1 MAVIS
6 KMKIMTRD
14 WTELNPE
21 LLHLISKKL
30 GNLSNFIRFRSV
42 CKQWRSAAD
51 PADPPPQLPWL
62 LYPATL
68 RREEANTNTDYT
80 LYSLSSNSSSQI
92 ELPITYKGF
101 RYHNTKEPSIGFI
114 LVDQHKQILKPP
126 YQLMVP
132 YLFNPLT
139 ETKIHL
145 PFTEVKYYFSL
156 YMGPDNKSN
165 SGMVKSGVHLV
176 VYTIQNSELEIW
188 SWRSDS
194 NEITKF
200 KIPFLTFVVGYYKG
214 KIFVYLSETR
224 ETKVF
229 DMTTEAEMNIV
240 IPHPVE
246 CLHFNLFVEAMGDLL
261 AVAYP
266 HPGEGGRDSHQ
277 VKVYRLEHT
286 DVFGQCR
293 WIKLKGI
300 GERVLFLG
308 SPAAGFCLS
317 ASDFEGLRGNCIY
330 YMRDCKD
337 VNEKDGFRHYNRL
350 LRYDMENGSS
360 EELLNC
366 VALSATWFMPC
377 LS

>member
-1 MAVIS
+1 ME
-6 KMKIMTRD
+6 IMRRD
-14 WTELNPE
+14 WTELNPD

-30 GNLSNFIRFRSV
+30 GNLSNFIRFHSV

-51 PADPPPQLPWL
+51 PPPLLPWL
-62 LYPATL
+62 LHPATF
-68 RREEANTNTDYT
+68 RCEEANTNTDYI
-80 LYSLSSNSSSQI
+80 LYSLSSNSSYQI

-101 RYHNTKEPSIGFI
+101 RYHNMKEPSIGFI

-126 YQLMVP
+126 CPLMIP

-145 PFTEVKYYFSL
+145 PFTEVVFYCTL
-156 YMGPDNKSN
+156 YLGPDNKSN
-165 SGMVKSGVHLV
+165 SSMVKSGVHLV
-176 VYTIQNSELEIW
+176 VYSIRNSHLEIR

-194 NEITKF
+194 NKITEF
-200 KIPFLTFVVGYYKG
+200 KIPFITFVVGYYKG
-214 KIFVYLSETR
+214 KIFVYLSKTR

-229 DMTTEAEMNIV
+229 DMTTGAEMNIV
-240 IPHPVE
+240 IQHPVE

-266 HPGEGGRDSHQ
+266 RPGKGGCE

-330 YMRDCKD
+330 YMRACSET
-337 VNEKDGFRHYNRL
+337 NETDGFRHYNRL
-350 LRYDMENGSS
+350 FRYDMENGTS

-366 VALSATWFMPC
+366 VPLSATWFMPC
-377 LS
+377 LN

>member
-1 MAVIS
+1 MAIIS
-6 KMKIMTRD
+6 NMKIMRRD

-51 PADPPPQLPWL
+51 PADPPPLLPWL
-62 LYPATL
+62 LHPATL
-68 RREEANTNTDYT
+68 RRKEANMNTDYL
-80 LYSLSSNSSSQI
+80 LYSLSSNSSNQI

-114 LVDQHKQILKPP
+114 LVDQHKQFKPP
-126 YQLMVP
+126 CELMVP

-145 PFTEVKYYFSL
+145 PFTKPEYYFSL

-165 SGMVKSGVHLV
+165 SSMVKSGVHLV
-176 VYTIQNSELEIW
+176 VYSIEREIEIG

-194 NEITKF
+194 NEFTTF
-200 KIPFLTFVVGYYKG
+200 KIPFKTFVVGYYKG
-214 KIFVYLSETR
+214 KIFVYLSKTR

-229 DMTTEAEMNIV
+229 DMATGAEMNIV

-266 HPGEGGRDSHQ
+266 HPGEGGCE

-330 YMRDCKD
+330 YMRDCKE
-337 VNEKDGFRHYNRL
+337 VKKNVVRHYNRL
-350 LRYDMENGSS
+350 FRYDMENGTS
-360 EELLNC
+360 EVLLNC
-366 VALSATWFMPC
+366 VPLSATWFMPC